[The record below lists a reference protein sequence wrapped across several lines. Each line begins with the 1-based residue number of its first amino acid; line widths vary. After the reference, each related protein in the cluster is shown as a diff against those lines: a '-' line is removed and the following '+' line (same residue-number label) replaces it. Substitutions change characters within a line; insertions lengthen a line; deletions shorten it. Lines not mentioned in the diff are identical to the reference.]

1 MWRFK
6 CSFKRNFSANEQEQ
20 TIQYWVA
27 LGFKCSFDNIQMS
40 GQAPRQAILL
50 KSVSLQEV
58 WAGEREGTQNNPK
71 KNDALVW
78 EQKAVNEFSKQLSRW

>member
-1 MWRFK
+1 
-6 CSFKRNFSANEQEQ
+6 
-20 TIQYWVA
+20 
-27 LGFKCSFDNIQMS
+27 MS